1 MASQDW
7 FDKDFYKVLG
17 VDKSV
22 SAADLKKTYRKLARQ
37 YHPDSN
43 PGDAKAEAKFKEIS
57 EAYSVLND
65 PEQREEYDQIRA
77 MGSGARFSAPGAGAG
92 GGFDDVF
99 SRFGQGRQAP
109 SGGFDDFFTM
119 FDQQGGGFGSGRF
132 GQTTGG
138 FRGFGGP
145 QKGADVSART
155 TLDFVTAAKGET
167 ITLAGEDNVPF
178 KVKIPAGVSDGQKIR
193 LRGRGRKSPDGGES
207 GDIVVT
213 VAVRPT
219 RSSRATDSTCASPCR
234 SPSPRPLSVRR
245 SRFRRSA
252 ATPCACA
259 WPPAPPRDACCAS
272 RVADLDHQG
281 HRRPA
286 RRGPGR
292 GAHASRRRR
301 ARGPRAVPRTGAERE
316 SPRRPHGQGAID
328 TRASPRFS
336 ASDTTGCREPGTRIR
351 HDERGE
357 DVSEREIDEDA
368 PIFAIA
374 AAAELSNM
382 HPQTLRQYDRL
393 GLVVPARTQGGS
405 RRYSSRHVQQ
415 LREVARLSG
424 EGMSLPAIARLLA
437 LEERVHELARR
448 VNDLERQLTIER
460 QSRPG
465 APRLRGRATGSVV
478 TLRHGARV
486 RRATDI
492 VLWRPRDMHGD

>member
-77 MGSGARFSAPGAGAG
+77 MGSGARFSAPGAGGG

-119 FDQQGGGFGSGRF
+119 FDEQGGGFGSGRF

-145 QKGADVSART
+145 QKGADVTART

-213 VAVRPT
+213 VAVRPHPVFT
-219 RSSRATDSTCASPCR
+219 RDGLNLRLTVPVTFTEAALGATIEVPTLGGDP
-234 SPSPRPLSVRR
+234 VRL
-245 SRFRRSA
+245 
-252 ATPCACA
+252 
-259 WPPAPPRDACCAS
+259 
-272 RVADLDHQG
+272 RVAPGTPSGRVL
-281 HRRPA
+281 RVK
-286 RRGPGR
+286 GR
-292 GAHASRRRR
+292 GIETAKGSGDLLAEVQVAVPTHLDDA
-301 ARGPRAVPRTGAERE
+301 AREALERFHELEPKENPRADLMAK
-316 SPRRPHGQGAID
+316 
-328 TRASPRFS
+328 
-336 ASDTTGCREPGTRIR
+336 
-351 HDERGE
+351 
-357 DVSEREIDEDA
+357 
-368 PIFAIA
+368 
-374 AAAELSNM
+374 
-382 HPQTLRQYDRL
+382 
-393 GLVVPARTQGGS
+393 AR
-405 RRYSSRHVQQ
+405 
-415 LREVARLSG
+415 
-424 EGMSLPAIARLLA
+424 
-437 LEERVHELARR
+437 
-448 VNDLERQLTIER
+448 
-460 QSRPG
+460 
-465 APRLRGRATGSVV
+465 
-478 TLRHGARV
+478 
-486 RRATDI
+486 
-492 VLWRPRDMHGD
+492 